1 MIGGAVDLGL
11 VEENW
16 DEVLRLAASIRAGT
30 VPPSVIL
37 RKIAAFPRQNALSK
51 ALREIGRVERSI
63 FMADWLMD
71 LELRRRSHANL
82 NKGESRHALARAVFF
97 HRLGELRDRT
107 AEAMAYRA
115 SGLNLVVNA
124 IILWNTT
131 YLARTLNYVRGQA
144 SFSPTNCCR
153 TWRPS
158 NGITSRSP
166 VTISGP
172 KLRDH
177 ANASGRCAPTALTQ
191 QASASLSVQSCRDS
205 HAPPVPVGRRPHR
218 HADRKKPMNR
228 RRVAHD
234 PATHR

>member
-37 RKIAAFPRQNALSK
+37 HKIAAFPRQNALSK

-97 HRLGELRDRT
+97 HCLGELRDRT

-115 SGLNLVVNA
+115 SWVKPGRERHHPVEHDL
-124 IILWNTT
+124 
-131 YLARTLNYVRGQA
+131 
-144 SFSPTNCCR
+144 P
-153 TWRPS
+153 RPHS
-158 NGITSRSP
+158 Q
-166 VTISGP
+166 
-172 KLRDH
+172 LR
-177 ANASGRCAPTALTQ
+177 AWSGR
-191 QASASLSVQSCRDS
+191 R
-205 HAPPVPVGRRPHR
+205 
-218 HADRKKPMNR
+218 
-228 RRVAHD
+228 
-234 PATHR
+234 THRRIVVARGARQMGSHRAHG